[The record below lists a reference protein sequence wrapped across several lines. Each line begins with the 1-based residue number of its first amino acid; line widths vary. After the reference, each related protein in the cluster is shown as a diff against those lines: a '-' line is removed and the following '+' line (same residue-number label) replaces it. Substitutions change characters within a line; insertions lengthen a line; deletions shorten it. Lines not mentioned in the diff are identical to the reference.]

1 MGHVKPMEAPCILL
15 AAEAIAV
22 ALIQFI
28 TQIMFIQ
35 HKRKFIIM
43 DHGTGLLIQDVAQ
56 QQ

>member
-1 MGHVKPMEAPCILL
+1 MEAPCTLL

-22 ALIQFI
+22 VLIQFI